1 MFQICNDKIM
11 PSRVTLPPLTVQV
24 SGDGKGKGG
33 AMRSADK
40 RAGRRNSP
48 YDKKGK
54 SPKKKKAVSPGPL
67 SSGLS
72 SAISKLGVASA
83 TRSRTKA
90 VWPTPALPDS
100 SVFGSGGARGV
111 VQRLQ
116 ESENLWREKHAE
128 EDRVRKFTGG
138 RSVEEWQ
145 GSLADDFLARPS
157 VSAPASSPI
166 RKPKPPPKR
175 DELPPLPNKTA
186 QSRRQAMRKARLKPG
201 VELSESPDR
210 F

>member
-1 MFQICNDKIM
+1 M

-116 ESENLWREKHAE
+116 EKEMQL
-128 EDRVRKFTGG
+128 DLLPG
-138 RSVEEWQ
+138 
-145 GSLADDFLARPS
+145 
-157 VSAPASSPI
+157 
-166 RKPKPPPKR
+166 
-175 DELPPLPNKTA
+175 LPPLEVA
-186 QSRRQAMRKARLKPG
+186 QSLQKEVQHQHTIKCLA
-201 VELSESPDR
+201 S
-210 F
+210 FC